1 MNKWNDQST
10 ANFYNKINYSNLTD
24 YLPPKNTYFSQFN
37 QDRSLENCIFKGFK
51 NGVFMD
57 IGAHDGIDHN
67 NTLYFEVNNNSF
79 FYQFSDWKYIL
90 TDSGGFVKE

>member
-10 ANFYNKINYSNLTD
+10 ANFYNKINYQNLTD

-51 NGVFMD
+51 NG
-57 IGAHDGIDHN
+57 
-67 NTLYFEVNNNSF
+67 
-79 FYQFSDWKYIL
+79 
-90 TDSGGFVKE
+90 